1 MKDAFEID
9 ESSSPRPSS
18 LSDGSLHAMVTPM
31 SLPTAPASSLAMVS
45 AVPQPIVQV
54 QPTIQRPPLK
64 PRPIVSFVIST
75 FNRRDVL
82 LQTLAH
88 ISAAGLTDE
97 EREVIVVDNAST
109 DGTSDAVRREYP
121 LISLLAQEYN
131 TGPVSK
137 NLAIRSA
144 RGRYVVFL
152 DDDSFP
158 HPGSIQRMIK
168 HFEADSK
175 LGAAVFTVTLPDGS
189 RECSAYPNV
198 FIGCGTGFRRHALE
212 QSGGLPEDFFM
223 QAEEYDLSIRML
235 QAGWDIRT
243 FDDLHV
249 THLKSPSARSA
260 ERTTQ
265 LDVRNDLVLITRY
278 FPKRW
283 VLPFV
288 KDWLRRYRLI
298 ANSKGHEFAYYKG
311 LLSGLMRIMRPSN
324 RRAVDERTFEK
335 LTKVNET
342 ELRMARAKKELGIQK
357 VLFVDFGKNML
368 PYYLAAKKL
377 GIEVVAISD
386 DRLGKHGR
394 RYRRIPIFDDSMC
407 RRFTFDAVIISNLSP
422 VHAAQR
428 RDAWRQHFESAGDM
442 RPVIDLFEGERWA
455 SVTFADR
462 ASQGFHQ
469 TAAQSA

>member
-1 MKDAFEID
+1 MKDTFEID
-9 ESSSPRPSS
+9 KSSAPAPA
-18 LSDGSLHAMVTPM
+18 GSLQAMVGPAAEPVIVTRAAEPPAAAP
-31 SLPTAPASSLAMVS
+31 LPAPAKVA
-45 AVPQPIVQV
+45 
-54 QPTIQRPPLK
+54 LK
-64 PRPIVSFVIST
+64 PRPTVSFVIST
-75 FNRRDVL
+75 YNRRDVL
-82 LQTLAH
+82 LETLRRVAEC
-88 ISAAGLTDE
+88 GLTDE

-121 LISLLAQEYN
+121 MISLLAQEYN

-137 NLAIRSA
+137 NLAIRGA

-152 DDDSFP
+152 DDDSYP
-158 HPGSIQRMIK
+158 MPGSVRQMIK
-168 HFEADSK
+168 HFEADPR
-175 LGAAVFTVTLPDGS
+175 LGAAVFTVTLPDGA

-235 QAGWDIRT
+235 QAGWEIRY

-249 THLKSPSARSA
+249 THLKSPSSRSA

-265 LDVRNDLVLITRY
+265 FDVRNNLILITRY

-283 VLPFV
+283 VLPYV

-298 ANSKGHEFAYYKG
+298 AASKGHELAYYKG
-311 LLSGLMRIMRPSN
+311 LLAGLARTMRPSN
-324 RRAVDERTFEK
+324 RRPIDERTFEK

-342 ELRMARAKKELGIQK
+342 ELRMARAKKELGINRV
-357 VLFVDFGKNML
+357 VLVDFGKNML
-368 PYYLAAKKL
+368 PYYLACKKL

-386 DRLGKHGR
+386 ERLGGHGR
-394 RYRRIPIFDDSMC
+394 RYRRLPIFDDAMC
-407 RRFTFDAVIISNLSP
+407 RRFQFDAAIVSNLSP

-428 RDAWRQHFESAGDM
+428 RDAWRQHFESAGDT
-442 RPVIDLFEGERWA
+442 RPVIDLFEGNLWA
-455 SVTFADR
+455 GVTFADR

-469 TAAQSA
+469 TAARTA